1 MGRRVL
7 VAMAVAVVVVL
18 SAVTPAAAISTTP
31 VYADDFPDPSVLLV
45 GSTYWAYSTGS
56 AGRNLQAMSSPDLR
70 TWTTP
75 VDPLPVLPYWAQSGH
90 TWAPDVLPL
99 AGEFLMYYTVRD
111 ATLGRQCVS
120 VAFSSDPAGPFT
132 DTSSGPL
139 VCQVDRG
146 GSIDASPVAT
156 SAGTYLVWKS
166 DDNALR
172 RRTHLWSQQLSGDGR
187 SLVGP
192 RSLLLSADAPWQGS
206 IVEGPSMVE
215 VGAVYY
221 LFYGANAWN
230 SASSAIGY
238 AWCVS
243 PLGPCINAS
252 IVAPWMASHGTGYG
266 PSGPDVFVDASGAI
280 RLAYHAWTGAVGYQ
294 NGGVRSLWVDP
305 LTFVALFPIAG

>member
-7 VAMAVAVVVVL
+7 AVMAVAVVLVL
-18 SAVTPAAAISTTP
+18 SSVAPAAAISTTP
-31 VYADDFPDPSVLLV
+31 VYADDFPDPSILVV

-56 AGRNLQAMSSPDLR
+56 AGRNLQAMSSLDLK

-75 VDPLPVLPYWAQSGH
+75 VDPLPVLASWALSGH

-99 AGEFLMYYTVRD
+99 AGGFLMYYTARD
-111 ATLGRQCVS
+111 GTSGRQCVS

-132 DTSSGPL
+132 DSSSGPL

-146 GSIDASPVAT
+146 GSIDASPVVT

-166 DDNALR
+166 DDNALG

-187 SLVGP
+187 SLVGS
-192 RSLLLSADAPWQGS
+192 RSLLLSADAPWQRS

-215 VGAVYY
+215 VGGLHY

-230 SASSAIGY
+230 SASAAIGY
-238 AWCVS
+238 AWCIS

-252 IVAPWMASHGTGYG
+252 ILTPWMTSHGNGYG
-266 PSGPDVFVDASGAI
+266 PSGPDVFFDASGAT

-305 LTFVALFPIAG
+305 LTFVALFPSAG